1 MMKTSLAVGIWL
13 YLVIASVIEV
23 ALFKVG
29 PPGTIN
35 IDIVIG
41 VVAAVSAIVTAMFS
55 MNIREESTAVQYLF
69 LIPVLLVGV
78 LIITLVLSFPIIQ

>member
-13 YLVIASVIEV
+13 YLVIATVIEV
-23 ALFKVG
+23 ALFEVN
-29 PPGTIN
+29 PGNLN

-41 VVAAVSAIVTAMFS
+41 AFAAGSAIVTALFS

-69 LIPVLLVGV
+69 LIPVLLMGV
-78 LIITLVLSFPIIQ
+78 LIITLVLSYPIIQ

>member
-13 YLVIASVIEV
+13 YLVVASVVEV
-23 ALFKVG
+23 VAYRVN
-29 PPGTIN
+29 PGGLN

-41 VVAAVSAIVTAMFS
+41 VIASVSAVVTALFS
-55 MNIREESTAVQYLF
+55 MNIREESTAVKYLF

-78 LIITLVLSFPIIQ
+78 LIITLLLAFPIIQ